1 MKAAPAYEV
10 MAEATWVRFVRRS
23 VDIVVAV
30 TVLLVTLPLLLVAAI
45 AIRLDSPGPA
55 LFLQER
61 VGRGGRHF
69 RMVKLRGMYADAR
82 ERFPSLYAYDGHEA
96 GTFRFHA
103 DSDPRVTRVGRFLR
117 RTSIDELPNFVNVLT
132 GDMSVV
138 GPRPD
143 IPELMALYG
152 DRAATVLAVRPGVTS
167 LPKAQGRDDL
177 SFAET
182 LALEVQ
188 YVRTRSL
195 LLDLKIIALTIP
207 TVLRRR
213 NVSPG

>member
-1 MKAAPAYEV
+1 MVEAA
-10 MAEATWVRFVRRS
+10 WVRFVRRTMD
-23 VDIVVAV
+23 VVVAA
-30 TVLLVTLPLLLVAAI
+30 TVLLVTFPVVVVAVV

-61 VGRGGRHF
+61 VGRGGRRF

-82 ERFPSLYAYDGHEA
+82 QRFPDLYAYDGDGHKT

-103 DSDPRVTRVGRFLR
+103 DADPRVTRVGRFLR
-117 RTSIDELPNFVNVLT
+117 RTSIDELPNFLNVLV

-143 IPELMALYG
+143 IPELMPLYG

-167 LPKAQGRDDL
+167 LPKAQARDDL

-182 LALEVQ
+182 LALEVH
-188 YVRTRSL
+188 YVHTRSL
-195 LLDLKIIALTIP
+195 LLDLKIMALTVP
-207 TVLRRR
+207 TVLRQR